1 MGTGAE
7 IASPVDSDGM
17 YPPNSNCSWVI
28 QAPEPTQTVTFTFT
42 NFILE
47 DATGCSYDSLSFY
60 NSDTVDPANLIGTY
74 CGESTPESITSSGA
88 VMFIS
93 FTSDYCVQH
102 EGFNGIVSFG
112 NEEPTEAQAESDRWW
127 WSYSNYDS
135 LSSSDSMSYSDYM
148 GSGSGDYVSSSD
160 YMGSDSGD
168 YASSSDYMGSGSG
181 NYMGS
186 GSGSGNF
193 MGSGSGFGNFMGSG
207 SGFGNFMGSGSG
219 SGPGNFMGSGSGSGS
234 GNFMGSGSSSGD
246 FMGSGS
252 RPTTTARPKTTNTMI
267 NWSSPAK
274 KSKKE
279 MDEAALKRDLAE
291 VLRKGA
297 QHSRK
302 LVEFFR
308 AVNPQQRPLFTTLA
322 IAAATG
328 AATAVGGNAA
338 NSVWSW
344 FG

>member
-135 LSSSDSMSYSDYM
+135 LSSSEYM
-148 GSGSGDYVSSSD
+148 GSGSGDYVS
-160 YMGSDSGD
+160 
-168 YASSSDYMGSGSG
+168 ASYYMGSGSG
-181 NYMGS
+181 SSDYVSSSDYMGS

-193 MGSGSGFGNFMGSG
+193 MGSGSGSGSG
-207 SGFGNFMGSGSG
+207 SFMGSGSG
-219 SGPGNFMGSGSGSGS
+219 SGSCNFMGSGSGSGS
-234 GNFMGSGSSSGD
+234 GNFMGSGSGSGD
-246 FMGSGS
+246 LMGSGS

-267 NWSSPAK
+267 NWSSTAK

>member
-7 IASPVDSDGM
+7 IASPVGSDGM

-148 GSGSGDYVSSSD
+148 GSGSGDYVSASY
-160 YMGSDSGD
+160 YMGSGSGSGD
-168 YASSSDYMGSGSG
+168 YVSSSDYMGSGSG
-181 NYMGS
+181 NLMGS

-193 MGSGSGFGNFMGSG
+193 MGSGSGS
-207 SGFGNFMGSGSG
+207 
-219 SGPGNFMGSGSGSGS
+219 GNFMGSGSGSGS

-246 FMGSGS
+246 FMG
-252 RPTTTARPKTTNTMI
+252 
-267 NWSSPAK
+267 
-274 KSKKE
+274 
-279 MDEAALKRDLAE
+279 
-291 VLRKGA
+291 
-297 QHSRK
+297 
-302 LVEFFR
+302 
-308 AVNPQQRPLFTTLA
+308 
-322 IAAATG
+322 
-328 AATAVGGNAA
+328 
-338 NSVWSW
+338 
-344 FG
+344 

>member
-1 MGTGAE
+1 MGSGDY
-7 IASPVDSDGM
+7 V
-17 YPPNSNCSWVI
+17 
-28 QAPEPTQTVTFTFT
+28 
-42 NFILE
+42 
-47 DATGCSYDSLSFY
+47 
-60 NSDTVDPANLIGTY
+60 
-74 CGESTPESITSSGA
+74 SS
-88 VMFIS
+88 
-93 FTSDYCVQH
+93 
-102 EGFNGIVSFG
+102 
-112 NEEPTEAQAESDRWW
+112 
-127 WSYSNYDS
+127 
-135 LSSSDSMSYSDYM
+135 SDYM
-148 GSGSGDYVSSSD
+148 GSGSGEYVSSSD

-181 NYMGS
+181 NFMGS

-193 MGSGSGFGNFMGSG
+193 MGSGSGF
-207 SGFGNFMGSGSG
+207 
-219 SGPGNFMGSGSGSGS
+219 GNFMGSGSGSGS

-279 MDEAALKRDLAE
+279 MDEAALKHDLAE

-308 AVNPQQRPLFTTLA
+308 AVNPQQ
-322 IAAATG
+322 
-328 AATAVGGNAA
+328 
-338 NSVWSW
+338 
-344 FG
+344 

>member
-148 GSGSGDYVSSSD
+148 GSGSGDYVSASYYMGSGSGSGDYVSSSDYMGSGSGEYVSSSD

-181 NYMGS
+181 NFMGSGS

-193 MGSGSGFGNFMGSG
+193 MGSGSG
-207 SGFGNFMGSGSG
+207 
-219 SGPGNFMGSGSGSGS
+219 SGP